1 MITVFDYLLIVGV
14 FLMLFV
20 VSYLIDRQ
28 LDKDLNYRDY
38 ERDEE

>member
-1 MITVFDYLLIVGV
+1 MISVFDYLLIAGV

-20 VSYLIDRQ
+20 VSYLVDSQ